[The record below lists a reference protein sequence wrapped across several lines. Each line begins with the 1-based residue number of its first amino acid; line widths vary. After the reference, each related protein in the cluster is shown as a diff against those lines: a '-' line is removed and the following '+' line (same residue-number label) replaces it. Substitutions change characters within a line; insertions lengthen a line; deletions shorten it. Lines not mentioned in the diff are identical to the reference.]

1 MAPAGALAFQANNL
15 QGETIDLQLYAG
27 KVVLIV
33 NTASACGYTPQYQGL
48 EKLYRECQPQ
58 GFSVLAF
65 PCNQFGFQEPGS
77 AEDIAQFCEKNYGVS
92 FPVFDK
98 IDVNGKDAHPLFQYL
113 KSHAPGVLGTEMI
126 KWNFTKFL
134 VDQNGKVVK
143 RYPPQATPEDIRADV
158 LHLLKS
164 KSSSQQA
171 DTGN

>member
-1 MAPAGALAFQANNL
+1 MVPESALAFQANNL
-15 QGETIDLQLYAG
+15 QGTTVDLQQYAG
-27 KVVLIV
+27 QVVLIV

-48 EKLYRECQPQ
+48 EKLYRELQPQ

-77 AEDIAQFCEKNYGVS
+77 AADIADFCERNYGVS

-98 IDVNGKDAHPLFQYL
+98 IDVNGKEAHPLFQYL

-134 VDQNGKVVK
+134 VDQDGKVVK
-143 RYPPQATPEDIRADV
+143 RYPPQTTPEDIRADI
-158 LHLLKS
+158 LPLLAKS
-164 KSSSQQA
+164 TQTPQ
-171 DTGN
+171 